1 MEKPKKV
8 LVVYFSGT
16 GGVKRIANGFEE
28 ILMKRNIEV
37 IKHSMD
43 VSDFN
48 NYKDQYNQ
56 IVNEVN
62 LIVVLYPV
70 YAFGAPRP
78 VDIWVKNLPK
88 ANKLPVVIIS
98 VSGGGEIWPNT
109 SCRVRTIK
117 GIESKGYDIIYEKM
131 MVMPANMLCKV
142 NDDLAMHLIN
152 AIPVNVNKILDEVFS
167 GKRRRSR
174 FKISTRVLMPI
185 TNIEKNSSGKFS
197 KELRVEESCTG
208 CGLCVANCPMGNIE
222 LKDDKPI
229 FNNNCIVCLRCY
241 YSCPNKSIHNEKA
254 KGLLF
259 KEGFNLNNVEK
270 RMEGIELKPIKEC
283 CKGIEWIGVKKY
295 LLGKDS

>member
-1 MEKPKKV
+1 MEKPKRV

-16 GGVKRIANGFEE
+16 GGVKRIANEFEE

-43 VSDFN
+43 VYEFN
-48 NYKDQYNQ
+48 NYKDHYNQ
-56 IVNEVN
+56 IVNEVD
-62 LIVVLYPV
+62 LIMVLYPV

-78 VDIWVKNLPK
+78 VDIWVKNLSK
-88 ANKLPVVIIS
+88 ANKLPVVVIS

-109 SCRVRTIK
+109 SCRVMTIK
-117 GIESKGYDIIYEKM
+117 WIESKGYDVVYEKM

-152 AIPVNVNKILDEVFS
+152 AIPVNANKILDEVFS

-174 FKISTRVLMPI
+174 FKISTRILMPI
-185 TNIEKNSSGKFS
+185 TNIEKKSSGKFS
-197 KELRVEESCTG
+197 EELRVKECCTG
-208 CGLCVANCPMGNIE
+208 CGWCVANCPMGNIE

-229 FNNNCIVCLRCY
+229 FNDNCIVCLRCY
-241 YSCPNKSIHNEKA
+241 YGCPNKAIHNEKA

-270 RMEGIELKPIKEC
+270 RMEGIELKPVKEC
-283 CKGIEWIGVKKY
+283 CKGLAWIGVKKY
-295 LLGKDS
+295 LLGKDN